1 MGQEVSVTTV
11 QLAQAASVIES
22 GGLLVRPRLV
32 LRKGDKK
39 VPMPAP
45 VRIIKPETAITMR
58 QMMEGVVLPGG
69 TGTAA
74 RLAGYSVGGKTGSA
88 QIFDILT
95 RKYSHNEYNGSF
107 MGFAPLTNPAIVVVV
122 SLNGTH
128 GTAGFGGAAAA
139 PVFHAVA
146 QEALRVLD
154 VPKDLPDE
162 PPVPVDAK
170 KEEVNDLSIADLNSG
185 EPNILED
192 SDDADGDGQPL
203 DRAAGPRVPNFRG
216 MTMRAV
222 IAEAASK
229 GMIVLPSGSG
239 VARLQDPPAGA
250 PLRDGERIR
259 VQFAR

>member
-1 MGQEVSVTTV
+1 M
-11 QLAQAASVIES
+11 
-22 GGLLVRPRLV
+22 
-32 LRKGDKK
+32 
-39 VPMPAP
+39 
-45 VRIIKPETAITMR
+45 
-58 QMMEGVVLPGG
+58 LPGG

-74 RLAGYSVGGKTGSA
+74 RLTGYSVGGKTGSA

-128 GTAGFGGAAAA
+128 GTAGFGGQAAA

-162 PPVPVDAK
+162 PPAPVDAK
-170 KEEVNDLSIADLNSG
+170 KEEVNDLSIADLDSS

-192 SDDADGDGQPL
+192 SDDADVDGGSGDSAP
-203 DRAAGPRVPNFRG
+203 GPRVPNFRG

-222 IAEAASK
+222 LAEAASK
-229 GMIVLPSGSG
+229 GMIVVANGSG

-250 PLRDGERIR
+250 PLRDKERIR